1 VGSKSFNIG
10 TVRLLKEMVPKEYWK
25 EMRKWIKKNLADLK
39 DTHAIGSGGNINKIF
54 RLSRKQEGKPITFK
68 ELNNIYTFL
77 NSYSLEERIKVL
89 GLRPDRADVIIPA
102 SKIYLTVMKQGKIK
116 KTYVPQIGLADGLI
130 HILYERHKN
139 KKTKTS

>member
-1 VGSKSFNIG
+1 
-10 TVRLLKEMVPKEYWK
+10 M
-25 EMRKWIKKNLADLK
+25 K
-39 DTHAIGSGGNINKIF
+39 DAQAIGSGGNINKIF

-102 SKIYLTVMKQGKIK
+102 SKIYLTVMKHGKIK
-116 KTYVPQIGLADGLI
+116 KIYVPQIGLADGLI

-139 KKTKTS
+139 KKTKKS